1 MAINNRTD
9 AISQVNSL
17 IVPQVTNVTHRQLLN
32 DNILNSVNFRKD
44 IIASTSAAGGVAT
57 CDFSNT
63 ELITLSLSDSVAI
76 NFTGL
81 QNGDLR
87 WLYVTK
93 PTTKSVS
100 FNSAFDVTPFIKN
113 VTALKTSVLY
123 EIYNKNGVVFV
134 RAVTDTLPEAVLA
147 DIVSGDVNK
156 ITTAKAVQDYALQKN
171 AILSINDITANE
183 GTVSSVT
190 GKFNIVDNRILVFN
204 CKFTYDTASTVA
216 LPIFYLNNIALW
228 NSNNQYCN
236 FYFGGNP
243 LDMAEAIGDIP
254 LTIRATV
261 SIPAGSTTVG
271 IWGTL
276 TN

>member
-9 AISQVNSL
+9 AISQVNTL

-87 WLYVTK
+87 WLYITK
-93 PTTKSVS
+93 PTTKAVN

-123 EIYNKNGVVFV
+123 EVYNKNGVVFV

-156 ITTAKAVQDYALQKN
+156 IPTAKAVQDYSLQRN
-171 AILSINDITANE
+171 QTQTFTIGADGAITNLTSYYNFIGDKLLNF
-183 GTVSSVT
+183 S
-190 GKFNIVDNRILVFN
+190 
-204 CKFTYDTASTVA
+204 CKFTFEPSDLGTFDKIFEFNIPANTYSHIFCSAYVGGDNATAETKLINQNLRFEIINAIFIAGTQTVA
-216 LPIFYLNNIALW
+216 IW
-228 NSNNQYCN
+228 GS
-236 FYFGGNP
+236 
-243 LDMAEAIGDIP
+243 IP
-254 LTIRATV
+254 LY
-261 SIPAGSTTVG
+261 
-271 IWGTL
+271 
-276 TN
+276 